1 MTKRKKTVKDIMRNS
16 GSKLSKNSL
25 ANKFTRLKP
34 KEVKSSTKVVN
45 DRPLVKEILKKVKKN
60 NKFGK

>member
-1 MTKRKKTVKDIMRNS
+1 MTKRKKTIKDIMRNS
-16 GSKLSKNSL
+16 GSKISKNSI

-34 KEVKSSTKVVN
+34 KKVKSAVKVEN

-60 NKFGK
+60 NKLGK

>member
-16 GSKLSKNSL
+16 GSKISKNSL

-34 KEVKSSTKVVN
+34 KKVKSSAKVSN

-60 NKFGK
+60 NKLGK

>member
-1 MTKRKKTVKDIMRNS
+1 MTRRKKTVKDIMRNS

-34 KEVKSSTKVVN
+34 KKVKSSAKVAN
-45 DRPLVKEILKKVKKN
+45 DRPLVKEILKKVKN
-60 NKFGK
+60 NKLGK

>member
-1 MTKRKKTVKDIMRNS
+1 MTRQKKTVKDIMRNS
-16 GSKLSKNSL
+16 GSKISKTSL

-34 KEVKSSTKVVN
+34 KKVKSSAKVAN

-60 NKFGK
+60 NKLGK

>member
-1 MTKRKKTVKDIMRNS
+1 MTRRKKTVKDIMRNS

-34 KEVKSSTKVVN
+34 KKVKSSAKVVN
-45 DRPLVKEILKKVKKN
+45 DRPLVKEILKKVKN
-60 NKFGK
+60 NKLGK

>member
-1 MTKRKKTVKDIMRNS
+1 MTKRKKTVRDIMRNS

-34 KEVKSSTKVVN
+34 KKVKSSAKVVN
-45 DRPLVKEILKKVKKN
+45 DRPLVKEILKKVKN
-60 NKFGK
+60 NKLGK

>member
-16 GSKLSKNSL
+16 GSKISKNSL

-34 KEVKSSTKVVN
+34 KKVKSSAKVVN

-60 NKFGK
+60 NKLGK

>member
-1 MTKRKKTVKDIMRNS
+1 MTKRKKTVRDIMRNS
-16 GSKLSKNSL
+16 GSKISKNSI

-34 KEVKSSTKVVN
+34 KKVKSSVKVEN

-60 NKFGK
+60 NKLGK

>member
-16 GSKLSKNSL
+16 GSKINKNSL

-34 KEVKSSTKVVN
+34 KKVKSSVKVAN
-45 DRPLVKEILKKVKKN
+45 DRPLVKEILKKVKN
-60 NKFGK
+60 NKLGK

>member
-1 MTKRKKTVKDIMRNS
+1 MTRRKKTVRDIMRNS
-16 GSKLSKNSL
+16 GSKISKTSL

-34 KEVKSSTKVVN
+34 KKIKSAVKVTN

-60 NKFGK
+60 NKLGK

>member
-16 GSKLSKNSL
+16 GSKISKNSL

-34 KEVKSSTKVVN
+34 KKVKSSAKVTN

-60 NKFGK
+60 NKLGK